1 MIYDLYHIYMI
12 YMYDIYI
19 YIYIYI
25 YDIRDMYRQ
34 GFP

>member
-25 YDIRDMYRQ
+25 YDIRDIYRQ